1 MTYISTVKSREVA
14 IDNAKALCRDIK
26 STGEKQTR
34 NIAALSIALADAMT
48 FAAEK
53 NYLACQETLKEVVKS
68 VVARNEKNEADADE
82 TRALLKMAGNAC
94 KFAMLLLDGE
104 KTGVVAG
111 YRRNDS
117 RDYVD
122 AATYAGMNKQAQD
135 RHSPEI
141 FWDGS
146 KTFTGVRQ
154 GKDIV
159 KRSSDILIP
168 TVNEALDAYRVHF
181 GGAEV
186 EKSGQYGY
194 KVKSAERPEG
204 EGINS
209 QSDAKRHIAYLTAW
223 VKDGNLLTLDDKQA
237 AQYAKLADI
246 ITGALKEREN
256 ANSQADELEA
266 VA

>member
-1 MTYISTVKSREVA
+1 MTYVSTVKSRELA

-26 STGEKQTR
+26 TTGEKQTR
-34 NIAALSIALADAMT
+34 NISALSIALADAMT

-53 NYLACQETLKEVVKS
+53 NFLACQETLKEVVKS

-82 TRALLKMAGNAC
+82 TRALMKMAGNAC

-122 AATYAGMNKQAQD
+122 AATFAGMNKQAQD
-135 RHSPEI
+135 RHSAEI
-141 FWDGS
+141 FWNGS
-146 KTFTGVRQ
+146 KTFSGIRQ

-159 KRSSDILIP
+159 KRSDDILIP

-194 KVKSAERPEG
+194 KVKSADRPEG

-209 QSDAKRHIAYLTAW
+209 KADAKRHIAYLTAW
-223 VKDGNLLTLDDKQA
+223 IKDGHLLTLSKDELKQYENLVA
-237 AQYAKLADI
+237 TIQKGLTEKANAD
-246 ITGALKEREN
+246 
-256 ANSQADELEA
+256 SQTDELEA